1 MKLYQ
6 AKLFEK
12 TRKEILSLPRDVLIY
27 RMNSLE
33 PTSILYYL
41 PYSSIHFSQVFLEFE
56 IDIFQEWIIILSQN
70 IVWPMCFDTSPYK
83 GFLYNIDF
91 LLFYRHDNI

>member
-70 IVWPMCFDTSPYK
+70 IVWPMCFDTLPLK
-83 GFLYNIDF
+83 FLYNIDF